1 MIKKLIPNIITLSNL
16 ACGTI
21 AIMSAAVGD
30 LITAAVFVILGAI
43 FDFFDGMTARLL
55 HVQSPM
61 GKELDSLSDVV
72 TFGVA
77 PGFIAFRIL
86 DDVTGGFFW
95 WLPCIAI
102 LIPVFSSYRLAKF
115 NIDERQTSSFIGL
128 PTPANALIWLSLGA
142 MHQLKMTSWMWSFCG
157 WNAYDLMSIVLESP
171 WFLTLLLLLLCV
183 ALVSELPLFSLKFH
197 NLSWA
202 DNKVRFVFLIIS
214 FVMII
219 ITGILA
225 IPFVMILYI
234 VLSIFFPP
242 TKQNISNHD

>member
-1 MIKKLIPNIITLSNL
+1 MIKKQIPNIITLSNL

-21 AIMSAAVGD
+21 AIMSAALSD

-77 PGFIAFRIL
+77 PGFIAFSMLTNVAR
-86 DDVTGGFFW
+86 GFFW

-115 NIDERQTSSFIGL
+115 NLDERQTSSFIGL

-142 MHQLKMTSWMWSFCG
+142 MSQLKMTSWMWSFCG
-157 WNAYDLMSIVLESP
+157 WNAYDLMSVVLESP

-197 NLSWA
+197 NLSWT
-202 DNKVRFVFLIIS
+202 DNKVRFIFLIIS
-214 FVMII
+214 FVMIL

-242 TKQNISNHD
+242 TKQNISDHD